1 MGIFSILKRLDR
13 KRRRQRYEAMEAK
26 FRNMVAE
33 LGPGDI
39 AIDCGAN
46 VGLYTKQLAQ
56 SGATVY
62 AFEPNLIA
70 FEALQHEVGDMDNV
84 HLYNAATTTEPGK
97 HKLYL
102 HRNDAKDPLLFSV
115 SSSLISAK
123 KNVNSNDYVEIDGVV
138 LHEFIK
144 DLGKPVK
151 LLKMDVEGAEI
162 ELLNKLLDEGLATS
176 IHAGFVEVHDRKIPS
191 LAKATEALR
200 KRLAAENAEH
210 ITLDWR

>member
-26 FRNMVAE
+26 FRDMVAE
-33 LGPGDI
+33 LRPGEI

-46 VGLYTKQLAQ
+46 VGLYTKQLAL

-62 AFEPNLIA
+62 AFEPNPIA
-70 FEALQHEVGDMDNV
+70 FEALQNEVGGMENV
-84 HLYNAATTTEPGK
+84 YLYNAATTTEPGK

-102 HRNDAKDPLLFSV
+102 HRKDAKDPLLFSV

-176 IHAGFVEVHDRKIPS
+176 IQAGFVEVHDRKIPS
-191 LAKATEALR
+191 LADATEALR
-200 KRLAAENAEH
+200 KRLINENAEH